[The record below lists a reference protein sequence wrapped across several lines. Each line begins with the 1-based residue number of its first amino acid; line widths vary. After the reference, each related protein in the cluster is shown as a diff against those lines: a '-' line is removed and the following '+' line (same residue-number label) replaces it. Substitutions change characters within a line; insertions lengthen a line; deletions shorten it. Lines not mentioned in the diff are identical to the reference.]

1 MGAAAAIA
9 RPRAGRY
16 VPLVLVRCPDCSA
29 AQDARPGGEVL
40 CPACMV
46 TFMAPW
52 IAAPRARWRIARG
65 SDVDAAIWSPFAVRE
80 ALYTGALDAH
90 ARVWEV
96 EEDASASGAPADPA
110 RWPWIGSVPE
120 FGAVLRVRGVPL
132 GPEDGARRLATLAET
147 RRRVR
152 IVETSAPAREPVP
165 SAEATTDP
173 APTPRAP
180 ALRVLTTDAPSR
192 PVPAGLVIGGTV
204 LLVALG
210 MWLFLS
216 A

>member
-1 MGAAAAIA
+1 MG
-9 RPRAGRY
+9 
-16 VPLVLVRCPDCSA
+16 
-29 AQDARPGGEVL
+29 
-40 CPACMV
+40 

-65 SDVDAAIWSPFAVRE
+65 GDVDPATWSPFAVRE

-96 EEDASASGAPADPA
+96 EEGASASGSPADPT

-120 FGAVLRVRGVPL
+120 FGAVLRIRGVPL
-132 GPEDGARRLATLAET
+132 GPEDGARRLATLAEA
-147 RRRVR
+147 RKRVR
-152 IVETSAPAREPVP
+152 IVETAAPAREPAP
-165 SAEATTDP
+165 PEATPSP
-173 APTPRAP
+173 AHAPRAP
-180 ALRVLTTDAPSR
+180 TLRVLETNAPRR

-204 LLVALG
+204 LLVALA